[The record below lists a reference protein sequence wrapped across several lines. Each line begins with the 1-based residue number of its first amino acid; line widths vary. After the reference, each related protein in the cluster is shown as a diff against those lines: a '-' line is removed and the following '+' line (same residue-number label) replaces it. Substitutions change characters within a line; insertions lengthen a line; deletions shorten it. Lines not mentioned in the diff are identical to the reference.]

1 MAGRMKTLHRLG
13 ISAGVIYGFFIA
25 VFAMSASAQT
35 VVSPADVIITE
46 YNSVEDPLTDE
57 LPDAFRGLDVF
68 IDRKLGNCVACH
80 TNFDVAAMQFL
91 GEIGPNLD
99 WIGDRLSEGEIRAVL
114 VDAKIVLGDQTVMPA
129 FYTARPGFRTLES
142 FQGKTI
148 LSALQVEDVVA
159 YLSSLSQETG
169 FDGVD

>member
-1 MAGRMKTLHRLG
+1 MVRRMSRKLGSNATLSVVAIFFALAGQ
-13 ISAGVIYGFFIA
+13 
-25 VFAMSASAQT
+25 VFAQDVT
-35 VVSPADVIITE
+35 PPADVIISDVGTVDAPVSNE
-46 YNSVEDPLTDE
+46 IPN
-57 LPDAFRGLDVF
+57 AFRGLEVF

-99 WIGDRLSEGEIRAVL
+99 WIGDRLTEGELRAIL
-114 VDAKIVLGDQTVMPA
+114 VDPKAVFGSHTVMPA
-129 FYTARPGFRTLES
+129 FYTARPGNRTLES

-148 LSALQVEDVVA
+148 LTAIQIEDVVA